1 MTEPVEQQR
10 HIVTAEDDGIRLDRW
25 FHRHFR
31 DMPYTAIANLCRRAR
46 IRLDGSKTE
55 TATRLKQGQC
65 ISWTGTI
72 ITTLPKTQKKPEI
85 PAGLRKTIQ
94 QAVIYR
100 DNTIIALNKPC
111 GLATQGGVNVTRH
124 IDQLLPVLAS
134 VETDILRLVHR
145 LDKHTSG
152 VLLIAVH
159 AAAAG
164 ALTQQFRQRDV
175 TKTYWAVCQGVFQPA
190 QGRITRAVDAQ
201 GQEKS
206 ACTVYATLARQD
218 NMSLMALRPL
228 SGRKHQ
234 LRHHCAFLNHPILGD
249 SLVYRQ
255 SGSGEQRQKAT
266 KLHLHA
272 RSIRFRHPQTN
283 RFMTLKAALPPHMQ
297 QWFQGAV
304 ESFDARS
311 ERLLAQA

>member
-31 DMPYTAIANLCRRAR
+31 DMPYTAVANLCRRAR

-72 ITTLPKTQKKPEI
+72 ITTLPKTQKKIEI

-134 VETDILRLVHR
+134 VETDMLRLV
-145 LDKHTSG
+145 
-152 VLLIAVH
+152 
-159 AAAAG
+159 
-164 ALTQQFRQRDV
+164 
-175 TKTYWAVCQGVFQPA
+175 
-190 QGRITRAVDAQ
+190 
-201 GQEKS
+201 
-206 ACTVYATLARQD
+206 
-218 NMSLMALRPL
+218 
-228 SGRKHQ
+228 
-234 LRHHCAFLNHPILGD
+234 
-249 SLVYRQ
+249 Q
-255 SGSGEQRQKAT
+255 SPR
-266 KLHLHA
+266 
-272 RSIRFRHPQTN
+272 
-283 RFMTLKAALPPHMQ
+283 
-297 QWFQGAV
+297 
-304 ESFDARS
+304 
-311 ERLLAQA
+311 